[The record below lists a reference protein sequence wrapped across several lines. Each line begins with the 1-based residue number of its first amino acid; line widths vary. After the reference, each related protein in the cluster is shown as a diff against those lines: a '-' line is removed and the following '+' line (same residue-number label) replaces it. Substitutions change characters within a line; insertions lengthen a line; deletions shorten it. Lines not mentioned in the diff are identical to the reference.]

1 MKIRKEETKN
11 MKIEE
16 MNRIIR
22 FELEYIPNGSSGSI
36 QNKLRYYYN
45 LFRRKGIVKGWS
57 REESLRNAIERLKED
72 CPGFDPEFDEKFFKM
87 DRKPSSV
94 EGAIKRLFGLA

>member
-1 MKIRKEETKN
+1 

-16 MNRIIR
+16 MNRIIK

-45 LFRRKGIVKGWS
+45 LFRRKGMVKGWS
-57 REESLRNAIERLKED
+57 REECLRNAIERLKED
-72 CPGFDPEFDEKFFKM
+72 CPSFDPKFDEKFFKM
-87 DRKPSSV
+87 GKEPSSV
-94 EGAIKRLFGLA
+94 KEVIRRFFGLT

>member
-1 MKIRKEETKN
+1 

-16 MNRIIR
+16 MNRIIK

-45 LFRRKGIVKGWS
+45 LFRRKGMVKGWS
-57 REESLRNAIERLKED
+57 REESLRNAIQRLKED
-72 CPGFDPEFDEKFFKM
+72 CPSFDPKFDQKFFKM
-87 DRKPSSV
+87 RNKPSSTK
-94 EGAIKRLFGLA
+94 EAIKRFFGLA